1 MWVRRVCVRI
11 YLTPEQ
17 FKIIKVNLK
26 MAVIINYNILY
37 CLIYCIMV
45 KLLDLLKFYLTGI
58 RIIRINNLKQRFG
71 NSSLDLRSKTLKGRQ
86 RSMCP
91 TFFVYSVLKLLLTK
105 ALCVM
110 MLAMTKTKY
119 RPKAP
124 NTNTSLLSSSII
136 YKIT

>member
-1 MWVRRVCVRI
+1 
-11 YLTPEQ
+11 
-17 FKIIKVNLK
+17 
-26 MAVIINYNILY
+26 
-37 CLIYCIMV
+37 MV

-86 RSMCP
+86 GSMCP
-91 TFFVYSVLKLLLTK
+91 TFFAYSVLKLLLTK